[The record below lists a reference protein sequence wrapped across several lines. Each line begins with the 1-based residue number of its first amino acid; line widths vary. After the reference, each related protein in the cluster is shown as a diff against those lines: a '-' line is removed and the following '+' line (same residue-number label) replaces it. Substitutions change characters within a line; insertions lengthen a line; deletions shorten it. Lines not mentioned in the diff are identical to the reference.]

1 MMGQLCGDVLVQRRY
16 GSVKSFQHRDQA
28 GGAGCACSQKSGVV
42 DGGKR
47 LADRFHALLNA
58 RLGARGSDPQ
68 GASRRPEK
76 ALDGLA
82 LSALQ
87 LLQSGPTLQKIAAQ
101 RRIDIVDPVQR
112 LGEVQL
118 QPGREAITITR
129 ALIYQPTS

>member
-58 RLGARGSDPQ
+58 RLGARIVL
-68 GASRRPEK
+68 PEK